1 MRHPIDSLPIIPR
14 SIMTSR
20 HYDMQTFEPWHFGG
34 LIHTEQMVIMMMTL
48 TCYSVPPSCWSLQ
61 VMMDT
66 STPRL

>member
-34 LIHTEQMVIMMMTL
+34 LIHTEQMVITMMTL
-48 TCYSVPPSCWSLQ
+48 TCYSVPPSCWLVQ